1 MGGAM
6 TRPAMDL
13 APWLLRARV
22 AALRAGPAACAA
34 AALCV
39 AGIAAWAWVAPQQS
53 ALRGKLAY
61 ERAHPAASAPQTLA
75 VAAPP
80 PTADEN
86 LAAFYNALGEKRH
99 TEQYVKVLFGLAAK
113 AGLAL
118 SQGEYKFGYDK
129 ASRVTTYQVILPVKG
144 GYQAIWQFTLEALR
158 ALPFASLDDVGF
170 RRDTIADTRVEA
182 RVRMTFYLKDAP

>member
-1 MGGAM
+1 M
-6 TRPAMDL
+6 TRTSMDL

-39 AGIAAWAWVAPQQS
+39 AGIAAWAWVVPQQ
-53 ALRGKLAY
+53 AELQRKLAF
-61 ERAHPAASAPQTLA
+61 ERAHPASTVPQTLA

-80 PTADEN
+80 PSADEN
-86 LAAFYNALGEKRH
+86 LAAFYGALGEKRH
-99 TEQYVKVLFGLAAK
+99 AEQYVKVLFGLAGK

-118 SQGEYKFGYDK
+118 SQGEYKFSYDK
-129 ASRVTTYQVILPVKG
+129 ASRVTAYQIVLPVKG
-144 GYQAIWQFTLEALR
+144 SYQAVWQFTLEALR
-158 ALPFASLDDVGF
+158 ALPFASLDDIGF
-170 RRDTIADTRVEA
+170 RRDTIADTQVEA